1 MTNPNASNN
10 ADSAQGAPLQGLRV
24 LEFGQYIA
32 VPAATQL
39 LADLGAE
46 VIKVEPPA
54 GDSARWVGWS
64 RDDCGP
70 MFTAYN
76 RGKRSVVL
84 DLRSEEA
91 RAQALA
97 LALRADVVV
106 NNMRPGIMA
115 RLGLD
120 AARLMAL
127 SPRLVVGQV
136 SGFGQDGPAS
146 VRPGYDVAAQAES
159 GMMSMNGD
167 PDRVPT
173 RVGYTV
179 VDATAARTL
188 ATGVLAAL
196 VRRGV
201 TGRGGLVDLSLVDVA
216 IEALSNAWAEMHL
229 YGSVPKRRGNGQ
241 PTVAPAGE
249 VIPTADGMVV
259 MSAYTKEHFPRLCAA
274 IDLPNLPDDPRFA
287 ASDDRVRNRA
297 ALLALLAQAVQHMTS
312 VEVCRRLTEA
322 GVVVGVVRSL
332 DQVQAGQHGVSA
344 DLFVPVD
351 SAGRPPVPVPGL
363 PFRLDGMPRRG
374 GHVPGLGEHT
384 AQVLAELS
392 R

>member
-10 ADSAQGAPLQGLRV
+10 ADAAPGAPLQGLRV

-84 DLRSEEA
+84 DLRSEAA

-216 IEALSNAWAEMHL
+216 IEAADLVHTPLRRRLVPGVGDSCPGLRRRQRLTLRWGRGRTPGLMLSSTRLSARCTSNAAAWPGLSAATAVSSCDTL
-229 YGSVPKRRGNGQ
+229 LTALPSTCTITS
-241 PTVAPAGE
+241 PTCRPA
-249 VIPTADGMVV
+249 
-259 MSAYTKEHFPRLCAA
+259 C
-274 IDLPNLPDDPRFA
+274 
-287 ASDDRVRNRA
+287 
-297 ALLALLAQAVQHMTS
+297 
-312 VEVCRRLTEA
+312 
-322 GVVVGVVRSL
+322 
-332 DQVQAGQHGVSA
+332 
-344 DLFVPVD
+344 
-351 SAGRPPVPVPGL
+351 SAGPPSRRPSMTTPSSP
-363 PFRLDGMPRRG
+363 
-374 GHVPGLGEHT
+374 
-384 AQVLAELS
+384 
-392 R
+392 